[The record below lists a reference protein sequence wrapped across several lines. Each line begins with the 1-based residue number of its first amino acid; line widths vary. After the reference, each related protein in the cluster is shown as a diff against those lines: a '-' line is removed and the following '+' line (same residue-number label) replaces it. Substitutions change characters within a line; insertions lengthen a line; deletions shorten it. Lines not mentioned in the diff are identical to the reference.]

1 MYSIS
6 NIIIYYILAI
16 NVLTFAT
23 YGIDKWKS
31 RNNKWRIREASL
43 LLLALLGGS
52 VGAILAMYI
61 FRHKTQHNKFR
72 YGVPVILLIQLSLI
86 ALMIIKWNTISM
98 LHV

>member
-6 NIIIYYILAI
+6 NTIIYYILAI

-43 LLLALLGGS
+43 LLLAALGGS
-52 VGAILAMYI
+52 VGALVAMHL
-61 FRHKTQHNKFR
+61 FRHKTQHKKFR
-72 YGVPVILLIQLSLI
+72 YLVPLFLLLQLTLVLYLTMRSGR
-86 ALMIIKWNTISM
+86 M
-98 LHV
+98 